1 MVAYGC
7 AETWVRMHL
16 FEFLPAMPATAAAV
30 FLLAGLAKGVVGM
43 GLPTIS
49 MALLALFMPPA
60 QAAALLVVPS
70 LVTNLWQA
78 RPARTLG
85 PLLRRVGPM
94 QMGACVGT
102 LAGAI
107 LLGPPAGDRG
117 VAALGAVLLA
127 YAAWGLFGTPPVLS
141 ARGERWLG
149 PCAGILTGVITAL
162 TGVFVVPAVPYL
174 QSLALDRDGLVQA
187 MGVSFTVSTV
197 ALAAGLWLNGS
208 YGASAAGASFA
219 MLAPAL
225 LGMAAGQRLRRTLS
239 PRMFR
244 LCFMASLAALGAYQ
258 LVEGLAP

>member
-1 MVAYGC
+1 
-7 AETWVRMHL
+7 MHL
-16 FEFLPAMPATAAAV
+16 FDSLPGLAPGLLAAVAVV

-49 MALLALFMPPA
+49 MALLALFMAPA

-78 RPARTLG
+78 RPLSTLM
-85 PLLRRVGPM
+85 PLLRRIGPM
-94 QMGACVGT
+94 QLGVCAGT
-102 LAGAI
+102 LAGAAVF
-107 LLGPPAGDRG
+107 GAPAGAWG
-117 VAALGAVLLA
+117 AVALGAALLA
-127 YAAWGLFGTPPVLS
+127 YAAWGLFGTPRALPPRS
-141 ARGERWLG
+141 EAWLG
-149 PCAGILTGVITAL
+149 PCVGLLTGAITAL

-174 QSLALDRDGLVQA
+174 QSLALDKDALIQA

-208 YGASAAGASFA
+208 YGAGAAGASFA
-219 MLAPAL
+219 MLGPAL

-258 LVEGLAP
+258 VIEGLGF